1 MLLYEDETQEIISA
15 FYEVYNNLG
24 GGFLENVYQ
33 DALSIEFKIRNIP
46 FEKES
51 KMNIYYKN
59 QLLDRYYFADF
70 KCYDKLVHSLDVK
83 LNLTIVC
90 PGLIHVKQLEIQDYC
105 LDSHC
110 DKGRKIWGR
119 FGDLKDGKED

>member
-24 GGFLENVYQ
+24 GGFLESVYQ
-33 DALSIEFKIRNIP
+33 DALSIEFKSRNIP

-70 KCYDKLVHSLDVK
+70 KCYDKIIIETKSVSNLVPEHTAQV
-83 LNLTIVC
+83 LNYLKATNIRLGLLVNFGPNKIEFKRIV
-90 PGLIHVKQLEIQDYC
+90 
-105 LDSHC
+105 
-110 DKGRKIWGR
+110 R
-119 FGDLKDGKED
+119 

>member
-1 MLLYEDETQEIISA
+1 MLLYEDETQKIISA

-24 GGFLENVYQ
+24 GGFLECVYQ
-33 DALSIEFKIRNIP
+33 DALSIEFKSRNIP

-70 KCYDKLVHSLDVK
+70 KCYDKIIIETKSVSNLAPEHTAQVLNYLKATNIRLGLLVNFGPNKIEFKRIVK
-83 LNLTIVC
+83 
-90 PGLIHVKQLEIQDYC
+90 
-105 LDSHC
+105 
-110 DKGRKIWGR
+110 
-119 FGDLKDGKED
+119 

>member
-33 DALSIEFKIRNIP
+33 DALSIEFKSRNIP

-70 KCYDKLVHSLDVK
+70 KCYDKIIIETKSVSNLAPEHTAQVLNYLKATNIRLGLLVNFGPNK
-83 LNLTIVC
+83 IEFKRIV
-90 PGLIHVKQLEIQDYC
+90 
-105 LDSHC
+105 
-110 DKGRKIWGR
+110 R
-119 FGDLKDGKED
+119 

>member
-70 KCYDKLVHSLDVK
+70 KCYDKIIIETKSVS
-83 LNLTIVC
+83 NLTSEHTAQVLNYLKATNIRLGLLVNFGPNKIEFKRIV
-90 PGLIHVKQLEIQDYC
+90 
-105 LDSHC
+105 
-110 DKGRKIWGR
+110 R
-119 FGDLKDGKED
+119 

>member
-1 MLLYEDETQEIISA
+1 MLLYEDETQKIISA

-24 GGFLENVYQ
+24 GGFLECVYQ
-33 DALSIEFKIRNIP
+33 DALSIEFISRNIP

-70 KCYDKLVHSLDVK
+70 KCYNKIIIETKSVSNLAPEHTAQVLNYLKATNIRLGLLVNFGPNK
-83 LNLTIVC
+83 IEFKRIV
-90 PGLIHVKQLEIQDYC
+90 
-105 LDSHC
+105 
-110 DKGRKIWGR
+110 R
-119 FGDLKDGKED
+119 

>member
-59 QLLDRYYFADF
+59 QLLDRYYIKFEPFCSPQVGATAKHGSF
-70 KCYDKLVHSLDVK
+70 RRAGYAVMA
-83 LNLTIVC
+83 
-90 PGLIHVKQLEIQDYC
+90 E
-105 LDSHC
+105 
-110 DKGRKIWGR
+110 
-119 FGDLKDGKED
+119 

>member
-24 GGFLENVYQ
+24 GGFLESVYQ
-33 DALSIEFKIRNIP
+33 DALSIEFKSRNIP

-59 QLLDRYYFADF
+59 QLLDRYFFADF
-70 KCYDKLVHSLDVK
+70 KCYDKIIIETKSVSNLVPEHTAQV
-83 LNLTIVC
+83 LNYLKATNIRLGLLVNFGPNKIEFKRIV
-90 PGLIHVKQLEIQDYC
+90 
-105 LDSHC
+105 
-110 DKGRKIWGR
+110 R
-119 FGDLKDGKED
+119 